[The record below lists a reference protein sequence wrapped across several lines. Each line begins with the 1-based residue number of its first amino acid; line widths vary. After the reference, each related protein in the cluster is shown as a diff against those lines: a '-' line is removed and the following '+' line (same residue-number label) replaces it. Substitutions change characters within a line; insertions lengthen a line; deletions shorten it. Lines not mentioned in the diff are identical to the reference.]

1 MITLLILTGIPV
13 VLLVVAIVVGMRLPK
28 THQAASRIR
37 LPLPPEKIW
46 EIITD
51 IEAFPSWRPGLR
63 GVERA
68 PDIGGKLSWFEVCG
82 KKAKVQFRVVEM
94 RPPHRLVT
102 ALVGDH
108 LPLKGSWIYEL
119 ERDEADHTILTI
131 TECDRIF
138 HPVFRFF
145 ARYVLAYHG
154 VMDVFLLA
162 LARAIGSSARPEH
175 LSIPSRPAESDAELA

>member
-1 MITLLILTGIPV
+1 MITLLVLIGIPV
-13 VLLVVAIVVGMRLPK
+13 VLLVVAIVVGRRLPK

-51 IEAFPSWRPGLR
+51 IDAFPSWRPGLR
-63 GVERA
+63 GIERA
-68 PDIGGKLSWFEVCG
+68 PDIEGKPSWFEVCG

-102 ALVGDH
+102 SLVGDQ

-119 ERDEADHTILTI
+119 EQDEAGQTVLTI

-145 ARYVLAYHG
+145 VRYVLAYHG

-162 LARAIGSSARPEH
+162 LARAIGSPARPEH
-175 LSIPSRPAESDAELA
+175 LSTPLQSAEIDAEPA

>member
-1 MITLLILTGIPV
+1 MITLLVLIGIPV
-13 VLLVVAIVVGMRLPK
+13 VLLVVAIVVGTRLPK

-51 IEAFPSWRPGLR
+51 IDAFPSWRPGLR
-63 GVERA
+63 GIERA
-68 PDIGGKLSWFEVCG
+68 PDIEGKPSWFEVCG
-82 KKAKVQFRVVEM
+82 KKAKVQFRIVEM

-102 ALVGDH
+102 SLVGDQ
-108 LPLKGSWIYEL
+108 LPLKGSWTYEL
-119 ERDEADHTILTI
+119 EQDGAGQTVLTI

-145 ARYVLAYHG
+145 VRYVLAYHG

-162 LARAIGSSARPEH
+162 LARAIDSPARPEH
-175 LSIPSRPAESDAELA
+175 LSIPLQSAEIDAEPA